1 MTMRFGRESP
11 LSVNG
16 RKSTS
21 VEDMLTSNSNGDG
34 PDASTLRPGLTSVAL
49 PDDVPDDIAGTPM
62 GEPPSEAEISDFAE
76 PSSAFALLK
85 VFRHRNY
92 RLFFSGQLVSLM
104 GTWMQ
109 SVAQGWLVYTLT
121 HSPFLLG
128 LTSFCAQVTVFFI
141 APFGGLIADRVHRQK
156 MLILTQ
162 SLSMLQAIL
171 LAVLTLTGIV
181 QVWEIIALAFGL
193 GFINAFDIPSRQAMT
208 LDMVGRADLRH
219 AIALNSMMFNL
230 ARVIGPSLA
239 GALIAIVGEGVCF
252 ALNAVSFGAVLTS
265 LLLMRIP
272 QRPPRANAHALR
284 EIADGYR
291 YSRNEPR
298 IRTALMLVGV
308 SSCFGAAYLSLLP
321 AFARDLLH
329 GNSTSY
335 GTLMTGVGIGALMG
349 AYALSRV
356 HERWLT
362 LAPVLAAGCFGLG
375 LIAFSHSH
383 ALWLSVALILPTAF
397 SLMMLGGTTNTIV
410 QLTAAEHMRGR
421 VISHYTQS
429 FLGMMPW
436 GSLMLGTIAGRVG
449 VTNAVTFGGA
459 VVMLSA
465 AVAWY
470 NGARMPRTA
479 AVR

>member
-1 MTMRFGRESP
+1 ME
-11 LSVNG
+11 
-16 RKSTS
+16 TS
-21 VEDMLTSNSNGDG
+21 SSNSDG
-34 PDASTLRPGLTSVAL
+34 ADASTPPVALTSVPI
-49 PDDVPDDIAGTPM
+49 PDEVPAEILGTPI
-62 GEPPSEAEISDFAE
+62 GEPPSEAEAKDIAE
-76 PSSAFALLK
+76 PSSALALLK

-109 SVAQGWLVYTLT
+109 SVAQGWLVYSLT

-141 APFGGLIADRVHRQK
+141 APFGGVIADRVDRRR
-156 MLILTQ
+156 MLMWTQ
-162 SLSMLQAIL
+162 SLSMAQAIL
-171 LAVLTLTGIV
+171 LAVLTLTGVV

-208 LDMVGRADLRH
+208 LDMVGREDLRH

-239 GALIAIVGEGVCF
+239 GALIAVVGEGICF
-252 ALNAVSFGAVLTS
+252 ALNAASFGAVLTS
-265 LLLMRIP
+265 LILMRIP
-272 QRPPRANAHALR
+272 QRPPRVNAHALR

-291 YSRNEPR
+291 YSLGNVR
-298 IRTALMLVGV
+298 IRSALMLVGV

-329 GNSTSY
+329 GDATSY
-335 GTLMTGVGIGALMG
+335 GTLMTGVGIGALAG

-362 LAPVLAAGCFGLG
+362 LAPIAASACFGLG

-383 ALWLSVALILPTAF
+383 TLWLSVALILPTAF
-397 SLMMLGGTTNTIV
+397 SLMMLGGTTNTVI

-436 GSLMLGTIAGRVG
+436 GSLMLGALAGRAGVG
-449 VTNAVTFGGA
+449 NAVTIGGA
-459 VVMLSA
+459 IVVISA
-465 AVAWY
+465 AIAY
-470 NGARMPRTA
+470 FNRNDAIRAEA
-479 AVR
+479 AAAE